1 MSNKNNK
8 NTSQEPKVEEVTA
21 AEAPAADAPA
31 AEAPA
36 AGASA
41 KILLRAVHGTMIH
54 PYVPMDIR
62 TDAITEVD
70 QIDSW
75 LQSQIDE
82 KKIVIV

>member
-8 NTSQEPKVEEVTA
+8 NTAQEPKVEEVTA
-21 AEAPAADAPA
+21 AEAPAAGAPA
-31 AEAPA
+31 AEAPT
-36 AGASA
+36 

>member
-1 MSNKNNK
+1 MSNKSNK
-8 NTSQEPKVEEVTA
+8 NTAQEPKVEEVTA
-21 AEAPAADAPA
+21 AEAPAAGAPA
-31 AEAPA
+31 AEAPT
-36 AGASA
+36 